1 MSTPRW
7 WRESGFV
14 SGSREGDPTILTGM
28 KFVCGTAKR
37 LRAIEMTAKEPNI
50 GKATKEGRGKNDLV
64 DRRGSG
70 A

>member
-1 MSTPRW
+1 
-7 WRESGFV
+7 
-14 SGSREGDPTILTGM
+14 M

-50 GKATKEGRGKNDLV
+50 GKATKEGRGKKDLV